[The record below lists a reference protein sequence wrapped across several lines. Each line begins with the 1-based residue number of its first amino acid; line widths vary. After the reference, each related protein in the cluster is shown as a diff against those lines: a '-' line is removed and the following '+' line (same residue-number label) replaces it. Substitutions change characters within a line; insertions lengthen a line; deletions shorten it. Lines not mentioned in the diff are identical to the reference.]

1 MKLHEIKDDEPEL
14 THGQK
19 LMMSMI
25 KKTMPHGLKLR
36 RVDDWKKT
44 HRDVE
49 VTGVAATRAMAGNPL
64 LQVRVNADWE
74 RPAESK
80 VNNQLINDDD
90 INEWT
95 IKKQED
101 GTFILIHRRHIQ
113 EAANEHIFLSM
124 LRRLDKQIKAG
135 KVFIKLYPKD
145 KPTRLIRFL
154 TIDMGDEKD
163 INVEV
168 ASPRPNDY
176 STWLGSISAG
186 RMDDF
191 EIKRVGGD
199 GETIW
204 MIAPRQTEV
213 RESADEPIVVSMLSR
228 LLANHFKKGGLP
240 VMLNDIEWQTTG
252 NIRGYR
258 WNGSNLTVTIKRSN
272 HNQEFVY
279 PQGALD
285 KLTLKRA
292 THADS
297 SVWMLTFDPSKE
309 TV

>member
-1 MKLHEIKDDEPEL
+1 MKLGEILQGETGLTDEQQFL
-14 THGQK
+14 ASIITK
-19 LMMSMI
+19 AMAV
-25 KKTMPHGLKLR
+25 GLKYR
-36 RVDDWKKT
+36 SVDDWKKQHT
-44 HRDVE
+44 DINVAGVSVE
-49 VTGVAATRAMAGNPL
+49 KSLSGKPL
-64 LQVRVNADWE
+64 LRVQVDNKPE
-74 RPAESK
+74 RGPFAK
-80 VNNQLINDDD
+80 VNNLYISGADAT
-90 INEWT
+90 EWT

-204 MIAPRQTEV
+204 MIAPRQTEI

-297 SVWMLTFDPSKE
+297 SVWMLTFDPRKE